1 MSARGTTFVGSV
13 CQVLPGFCPA
23 LHFRDEIFHPR
34 VFFFPSLS
42 ANSQTRGTS
51 RAGAGAAKHP
61 ELCWWGRCPSSVQ
74 HMSFQRAS
82 THFPAVSAA
91 LMRENHFVWPAL
103 RKKVSLSSRKLS
115 HHQLVEWRLGVLPSP
130 IPRKIC
136 RNLASDVEKLFESS
150 YSQSASFGGG
160 SSSPVP
166 GVLSPSPVGAPS
178 RALGWA
184 PSWAPLVLM
193 SWEGCH
199 SWVTAGTGMGM
210 AKPWGSLASPA
221 QNSPWRRVRSSHG
234 MNSSEDSPFDTSSG
248 LRFKKLHIKIQ

>member
-23 LHFRDEIFHPR
+23 LHFRAEVFHPR

-51 RAGAGAAKHP
+51 GAGAGAAKHP
-61 ELCWWGRCPSSVQ
+61 ELCWWGRCPSSAQ

-136 RNLASDVEKLFESS
+136 RNLANDVEKLFESS
-150 YSQSASFGGG
+150 YSQSELWWRLQLSCPRCPLTIPGG
-160 SSSPVP
+160 SIVQSS
-166 GVLSPSPVGAPS
+166 GVGSVLGSPCPDVLGGLSQLGDS
-178 RALGWA
+178 RNRDGDGKA
-184 PSWAPLVLM
+184 
-193 SWEGCH
+193 
-199 SWVTAGTGMGM
+199 MG
-210 AKPWGSLASPA
+210 
-221 QNSPWRRVRSSHG
+221 VSSIS
-234 MNSSEDSPFDTSSG
+234 SSESP
-248 LRFKKLHIKIQ
+248 LEEH